1 MFLDSAAES
10 SVEWRSRCSCRLTLA
25 PGLKRGKLLFSRDP
39 AAGKIV
45 SAMKTVAET
54 VAMLHDQL
62 KLGIDHNF
70 DADPIGNI
78 RLRQFLIMEDCL
90 NAIGFPTEDEH
101 KARVSLAPYIFQEA
115 NYDGISW
122 TDQQNADLAGMSIY
136 FDLDFIVQNQGRQ
149 RNEVTAEEF
158 AKYVDDAFRY
168 IDLVQAAK

>member
-1 MFLDSAAES
+1 MN
-10 SVEWRSRCSCRLTLA
+10 
-25 PGLKRGKLLFSRDP
+25 
-39 AAGKIV
+39 
-45 SAMKTVAET
+45 TVAET
-54 VAMLHDQL
+54 VAMLHEQL

-122 TDQQNADLAGMSIY
+122 TDQQADLAGLSTY

-149 RNEVTAEEF
+149 RNESTTEEF
-158 AKYVDDAFRY
+158 TKYVNDAFRY
-168 IDLVQAAK
+168 IDRVQAAK